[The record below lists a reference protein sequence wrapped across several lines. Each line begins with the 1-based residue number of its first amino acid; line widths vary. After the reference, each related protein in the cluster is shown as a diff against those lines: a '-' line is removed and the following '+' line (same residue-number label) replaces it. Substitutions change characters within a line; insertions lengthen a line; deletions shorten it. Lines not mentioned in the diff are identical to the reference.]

1 MFRIFS
7 GVIIFLVLLLSS
19 FSQTL
24 AHQPAIESGKV
35 HEETSHAEDFYK
47 DAVELKDPT
56 LVSQA
61 VYGRISIPGEID
73 FYTFTAGKDSNEP
86 FEVLVPARVSNKDFR
101 PALVIIGKKFSNNDS
116 SFDKFSLPSG
126 YKARVVEVPKG
137 DRKSFFE
144 PFSFEKLYHGDEVKI
159 ELKKGE
165 KYYLAIFEPQNYTG
179 DYSLA
184 LGIKEDFSGTS
195 FPALIGEVVKIKLG
209 LVGGLQ
215 VSWLDIFGLFVLIAG
230 LALGIAAVMVI
241 DLHSL
246 FTKDYEWMRRAFR
259 THKGVKLYNWLG
271 LALAIAGAAVLY
283 RGSGFS
289 GVATFQALI
298 FLILIAN
305 AFAERFFIS
314 PFLLGWEKKKKEFTL
329 IPKRWR
335 RGILLS
341 VAISFL
347 GWWGETFLLVWYLLI
362 TR

>member
-1 MFRIFS
+1 
-7 GVIIFLVLLLSS
+7 
-19 FSQTL
+19 
-24 AHQPAIESGKV
+24 
-35 HEETSHAEDFYK
+35 
-47 DAVELKDPT
+47 
-56 LVSQA
+56 
-61 VYGRISIPGEID
+61 
-73 FYTFTAGKDSNEP
+73 
-86 FEVLVPARVSNKDFR
+86 
-101 PALVIIGKKFSNNDS
+101 
-116 SFDKFSLPSG
+116 
-126 YKARVVEVPKG
+126 
-137 DRKSFFE
+137 
-144 PFSFEKLYHGDEVKI
+144 
-159 ELKKGE
+159 
-165 KYYLAIFEPQNYTG
+165 
-179 DYSLA
+179 
-184 LGIKEDFSGTS
+184 
-195 FPALIGEVVKIKLG
+195 
-209 LVGGLQ
+209 
-215 VSWLDIFGLFVLIAG
+215 
-230 LALGIAAVMVI
+230 LGIAAVMVI